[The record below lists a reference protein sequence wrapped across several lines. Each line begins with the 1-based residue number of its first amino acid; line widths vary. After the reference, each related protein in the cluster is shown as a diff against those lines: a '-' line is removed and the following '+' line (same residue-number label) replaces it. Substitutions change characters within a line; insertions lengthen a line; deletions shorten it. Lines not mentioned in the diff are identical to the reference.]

1 VRSKQRVERGLAGAV
16 LAAALAGAGCAG
28 SDYMEIRPEHF
39 YEKWPTEHV
48 RYRKVGDLEVSL
60 RGFTILGWP
69 IAIPNLV
76 STVESRIQAANADA
90 VTNLEVETRIQ
101 SVYLYYFTI
110 TSTLYTARG
119 DLIVFE

>member
-1 VRSKQRVERGLAGAV
+1 MRSKQRVERGLVGVV

-28 SDYMEIRPEHF
+28 SFYMEMRPEHF

-60 RGFTILGWP
+60 RGFTLLGWP

-101 SVYLYYFTI
+101 SIFLFAW
-110 TSTLYTARG
+110 TLYTARG